1 MTKNNYE
8 YIDILCSGLDEKMLM
23 QSGFTKLDND
33 GDMIIP
39 NYFEPFV
46 QENVKVHYEKS
57 NENLIIFKGDADGE
71 AK

>member
-8 YIDILCSGLDEKMLM
+8 YIDIRSGLDEKMLM

-33 GDMIIP
+33 GDIVIP

-46 QENVKVHYEKS
+46 Q
-57 NENLIIFKGDADGE
+57 GM
-71 AK
+71 